1 MSTENKMGI
10 MPIGKLVFQMSLPM
24 MLSMLVQA
32 LYNIVDSIFVA
43 RISENAL
50 TAVSIAFPI
59 QNLMIAVITGTGV
72 GINALLSMRLGEK
85 NQKDVNLSATNGI
98 FLGLC
103 SYMVFLVI
111 GLTALR
117 PYFLSQTDNLEIVE
131 YGVQYMQIC
140 LILSFGLFLGIT
152 MDRLLQSTGR
162 TFFTMISQL
171 TGAITNIILD
181 PILIFGLLGFP
192 KLGIAGAAYAT
203 VIGQIAGCCVSVYF
217 NFRKNP
223 DIHLKLKGFRPNPRI
238 IGQIYKVG
246 VPSILLASIGS
257 VMTYTM
263 NLILA
268 SFTTTAVAVFGVYFK
283 LQSFIF
289 MPIFGMNNSIV
300 PIIAFN
306 LGARKKERI
315 LKTMKLAVLIFLCL
329 MSCGTL
335 VFQLLPEFLLGFFD
349 ASPEM
354 LSIGVPA
361 LQRISWHFPIAAI
374 CIMLV
379 STFQALGNGVI
390 SMIIS
395 FVRQLIVLVP
405 CAYLFSLTGNVNN
418 VWWAFVIAEIVALII
433 SVMFMYGVYNKH
445 LKEL

>member
-32 LYNIVDSIFVA
+32 LYNIVDSVFVA

-85 NQKDVNLSATNGI
+85 NQKDVNLAATNGI
-98 FLGLC
+98 FLGFC
-103 SYMVFLVI
+103 SYLLFLVI
-111 GLTALR
+111 GLTVVK

-131 YGVQYMQIC
+131 YGVQYMKIC
-140 LILSFGLFLGIT
+140 LILSFGLFIGIT

-162 TFFTMISQL
+162 TFYTMISQL

-306 LGARKKERI
+306 YGARKKERI

-329 MSCGTL
+329 MTLGTL
-335 VFQLLPEFLLGFFD
+335 IFQLIPEFLLGFFD

-405 CAYLFSLTGNVNN
+405 CAYFFSLTGNVNN
-418 VWWAFVIAEIVALII
+418 VWWSFVIAEIVALII

>member
-85 NQKDVNLSATNGI
+85 NQKDVNLAATNGI

-315 LKTMKLAVLIFLCL
+315 LKTMKLAALIFLCL

-335 VFQLLPEFLLGFFD
+335 VFQLLPELLLGFFD

-395 FVRQLIVLVP
+395 FVRQLIVLLP

-418 VWWAFVIAEIVALII
+418 VWWAFVIAEFVALFI
-433 SVMFMYGVYNKH
+433 SIMFMFHVYNKK
-445 LKEL
+445 LKDL

>member
-85 NQKDVNLSATNGI
+85 NQKDVNLAATNGI
-98 FLGLC
+98 FLGFC
-103 SYMVFLVI
+103 SYLLFLVI
-111 GLTALR
+111 GLTVVK

-131 YGVQYMQIC
+131 YGVQYMKIC
-140 LILSFGLFLGIT
+140 LILSFGLFIGIT

-162 TFFTMISQL
+162 TFYTMISQL

-306 LGARKKERI
+306 YGARKKERI

-329 MSCGTL
+329 MTLGTL
-335 VFQLLPEFLLGFFD
+335 IFQLIPEFLLGFFD

-405 CAYLFSLTGNVNN
+405 CAYFFSLTGNVNN
-418 VWWAFVIAEIVALII
+418 VWWSFVIAEIVALII